1 MEAVIYICHG
11 SRLHKSKI
19 ESYALIDKV
28 KKGVDIPLQ
37 ETCFLELQEPTL
49 AEAVSK
55 VIEKGATKVI
65 IMPILLLTAGHAK
78 KDIPNM
84 IDKEREKYPEID
96 FIYGRAIEVDAKMVE
111 ILIDRIST
119 CTSEVEQY
127 DLLLVGRGSS
137 DRSAV
142 EDTEKIVQH
151 LKEHYPNNKIEKCF
165 LAASEPKFEALLL
178 EKVKD
183 NKSVLIL
190 PYLLFTGLLD
200 KGIKEYIEQ
209 LDLQAGQKILLA
221 DYLGH
226 HQNVSEVLISRV
238 AEARKGA
245 DPHATM
251 VKRSS

>member
-11 SRLHKSKI
+11 SRLQKAKI

-49 AEAVSK
+49 SETVHK
-55 VIEKGATKVI
+55 VIEKGATNVI

-78 KDIPNM
+78 KDIPNI
-84 IDKEREKYPEID
+84 IDKEKDKYPDVD
-96 FIYGRAIEVDAKMVE
+96 FIYGRAIEVDYKMVE

-119 CTSEVEQY
+119 CTSEVEEY

-142 EDTEKIVQH
+142 EDTERIVH
-151 LKEHYPNNKIEKCF
+151 LLKEYYPNNKIEKCF

-200 KGIKEYIEQ
+200 KGIKEFIEQ
-209 LDLQAGQKILLA
+209 FELQKDQKLLLA

-226 HQNVSEVLISRV
+226 HPNVTEVLISRV
-238 AEARKGA
+238 AEARKEA
-245 DPHATM
+245 NSDAAM